1 MRQEYLLCIQSLFEG
16 NPDKDWWGHILSW
29 NQRYGSGARKWWSG
43 WIIDF
48 LMAGEAEQPK
58 HFQSGFVSVPIK
70 MADRFHGPEVEE
82 EGKLVAGTFGY
93 TIDDNDKYP
102 VVEAKQ
108 GWILLVPKNS
118 PIIARFKGEDLYC
131 TVL

>member
-1 MRQEYLLCIQSLFEG
+1 
-16 NPDKDWWGHILSW
+16 
-29 NQRYGSGARKWWSG
+29 
-43 WIIDF
+43 
-48 LMAGEAEQPK
+48 MAGEAEQPK

>member
-1 MRQEYLLCIQSLFEG
+1 MYTGIFKIQICI
-16 NPDKDWWGHILSW
+16 ILI
-29 NQRYGSGARKWWSG
+29 GSNL
-43 WIIDF
+43 I
-48 LMAGEAEQPK
+48 
-58 HFQSGFVSVPIK
+58 VSVPIK

-108 GWILLVPKNS
+108 GWILLVPKIGQN
-118 PIIARFKGEDLYC
+118 RCKNRCKNRCWKKVEK
-131 TVL
+131 